1 MKYTFNLILRD
12 YQVSVFLFLPVVVYL
27 NRSPFKIEKI
37 ETSQFKTVQY
47 IHFHAQW
54 STLKLMI
61 SMNFHPSLLFSHFC
75 SFHFSQI
82 YFSLSSITKLLEFGV
97 YQTFDVSLY

>member
-12 YQVSVFLFLPVVVYL
+12 YQVSVFLFLPVVVHL
-27 NRSPFKIEKI
+27 NNPKQKI

-47 IHFHAQW
+47 IHFHTQW

-61 SMNFHPSLLFSHFC
+61 SMNFPPSLFFSHFC

-82 YFSLSSITKLLEFGV
+82 CFSLSSMTELLEFGV
-97 YQTFDVSLY
+97 YQTFDVSVY